1 MLPTGTHFHYSGDY
15 PPYSPKHDMQRYN
28 YTNGPLEKLKFPPK
42 DDSEAMFDGSYAN
55 PRFPPVK
62 LLASSGG
69 FKYGKYKEVQD
80 LISFLSAS
88 PTAWQA
94 VDETAKRL
102 EAAGYIKL
110 IETEN
115 RWDLQP
121 GGKHFVIR
129 GGSSIIAFTLPTGK
143 PDSAIVLGAHTDSP
157 GFKLKPKPEIQK
169 ENCILLSTQV
179 YGGPIQPAWFN
190 RSLGLAGRCCYLDDE
205 KRVKE
210 LHVNITEPIGSF
222 SHLAIH
228 LNRDLGTKVDLNSQ
242 KEMNAAVAYNLNL
255 EGRSYISTLIEEVY
269 GKTPLEGFE
278 FFLVPLE
285 KPTLVGPM
293 QEALESPRLDNLLG
307 CDASIQ
313 ALLASKEP
321 SAHGIKMMALW
332 DNEEV
337 GSATAQGAASSFLQS
352 VLARILTNQNLNTE
366 EQEAFMRRSFLVS
379 NDVAHAWNPNYAEC
393 YEDSHKCLFGGGV
406 VIKANANQRYA
417 TDATT
422 EARIGQCFKNAG
434 INISEFVV
442 RSDCGCGS
450 TIGNIVAPKTGIPT
464 VDIGVAILSMH
475 SPVEKGSIPD
485 QLKMTFGLTAL
496 LNELN
501 EPKPK

>member
-1 MLPTGTHFHYSGDY
+1 MLAAGNY
-15 PPYSPKHDMQRYN
+15 PPYSPNHDPMQY
-28 YTNGPLEKLKFPPK
+28 YYANGPTEKNKPK
-42 DDSEAMFDGSYAN
+42 RSDADALFDSDYESSQS
-55 PRFPPVK
+55 RSQRVK
-62 LLASSGG
+62 LLSSSGG
-69 FKYGKYKEVQD
+69 FKYGHYKEVQD

-102 EAAGYIKL
+102 ETEGYTEL
-110 IETEN
+110 NETEN
-115 RWDLQP
+115 HWDLKP

-129 GGSSIIAFTLPTGK
+129 GGSSIIAFILPTGK

-157 GFKLKPKPEIQK
+157 GFKLKPKPEIQR
-169 ENCILLSTQV
+169 ENCLLLSTQV

-190 RSLGLAGRCCYLDDE
+190 RSLGLAGRCCYLDAE
-205 KRVKE
+205 KRIQE
-210 LHVNITEPIGSF
+210 LHVNIAEPIGSF

-228 LNRDLGTKVDLNSQ
+228 LNRELGTKVDLNSQ

-255 EGRSYISTLIEEVY
+255 EGKSYISTLIEEAY
-269 GKTPLEGFE
+269 GKTPLDGFE

-285 KPTLVGPM
+285 KPTLTGPA
-293 QEALESPRLDNLLG
+293 QEAIESPRLDNLLG

-313 ALLASKEP
+313 ALLASSKP
-321 SAHGIKMMALW
+321 SEHGIKMLSLW

-337 GSATAQGAASSFLQS
+337 GSATAQGAASTFLQS
-352 VLARILTNQNLNTE
+352 ILTRILAKQLNTE

-379 NDVAHAWNPNYAEC
+379 NDAAHAWHPNYAEC

-406 VIKANANQRYA
+406 VIKINANQRYA
-417 TDATT
+417 TDSTT
-422 EARIGQCFKNAG
+422 QARISQCFKKAG
-434 INISEFVV
+434 INISQFVV

-450 TIGNIVAPKTGIPT
+450 TIGNLVAPNTGIPT

-501 EPKPK
+501 EPKLT